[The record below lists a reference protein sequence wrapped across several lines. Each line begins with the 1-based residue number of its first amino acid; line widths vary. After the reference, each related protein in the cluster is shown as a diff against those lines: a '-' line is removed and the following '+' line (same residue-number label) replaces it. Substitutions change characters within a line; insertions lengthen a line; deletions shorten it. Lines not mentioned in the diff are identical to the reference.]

1 MNPITAADARF
12 DVAAV
17 RAEFPILAS
26 TVRGKPLVY
35 LDNAA
40 SAQKPRAVIDTVRR
54 FCETEYAN
62 VHRGVHHLSQRAT
75 DRHEAARKSLQQFL
89 NAREDREIIFTGGCT
104 DAINLVATSFG
115 QAFLKPGDEVLITQM
130 EHHSNIVPWQMLR
143 DRTGT
148 VLKVVPVNDAGEL
161 DRAAFDALLTERT
174 KLVAMAHVSNTL
186 GTINPVRELTEKA
199 HAKGAA
205 VLLDCAQAAPHLRID
220 VQQIG
225 CDFAAIAGHKMFGPT
240 GVGVLYGRAEW
251 LDRMPPHRGGGN
263 MIRSVSFEKTTYAPV
278 PARFEAGTPPIA
290 EAVGLGAAAEYLMNL
305 DFAAVMAHEADL
317 LAYATEQ
324 LEAVPGLHI
333 VGTAVEKASVISFT
347 MDSAHPHDI
356 GQMLDDDGIAVR
368 AGHHCTQP
376 LMQRFGIPATAR
388 ASFAFYN
395 TRDEVDRLV
404 TALHRVN
411 EVFG

>member
-1 MNPITAADARF
+1 MHTTAAETKF
-12 DVAAV
+12 NVAAV
-17 RAEFPILAS
+17 RAELPILAS
-26 TVRGKPLVY
+26 SVNGKPLVY

-40 SAQKPRAVIDTVRR
+40 SAHKPRVVIDAIRR
-54 FCETEYAN
+54 FFESENAN
-62 VHRGVHHLSQRAT
+62 VHRGVHHLSQVAT
-75 DRHEAARKSLQQFL
+75 DRHEAARASLRRFL
-89 NAREDREIIFTGGCT
+89 NARDDREIIFTGGCT

-115 QAFLKPGDEVLITQM
+115 QAFLKPGDEVLLTQM

-143 DRTGT
+143 DRAGI
-148 VLKVVPVNDAGEL
+148 VLKVVTVTDAGEL
-161 DRAAFDALLTERT
+161 DLAAFDALLTERT
-174 KLVAMAHVSNTL
+174 KLVAMVHVSNTL
-186 GTINPVRELTEKA
+186 GTINPVRELTAKA

-205 VLLDCAQAAPHLRID
+205 VLLDCAQAAPHLRLD
-220 VQQIG
+220 VQEIG

-240 GVGVLYGRAEW
+240 GIGVLYGRAEW

-263 MIRSVSFEKTTYAPV
+263 MIRSVSFEKTTFAPV

-290 EAVGLGAAAEYLMNL
+290 EAIGLGVAAEYLMKL
-305 DFAAVMAHEADL
+305 DFAAMTAHEADL

-324 LEAVPGLHI
+324 LETVSGLRI
-333 VGTAVEKASVISFT
+333 IGTAAEKASVISFT

-356 GQMLDDDGIAVR
+356 GQVLDDDGIAIR

-376 LMQRFGIPATAR
+376 LMQRFGVPATAR

-395 TRDEVDRLV
+395 TRAEVDRLV
-404 TALHRVN
+404 AALHKVN

>member
-1 MNPITAADARF
+1 MHSTAAETKF

-40 SAQKPRAVIDTVRR
+40 SAHKPRVVIDAIRR
-54 FCETEYAN
+54 FYESENAN
-62 VHRGVHHLSQRAT
+62 VHRGVHHLSQVAT
-75 DRHEAARKSLQQFL
+75 DRHEAARVSLRRFL
-89 NAREDREIIFTGGCT
+89 NARDDREIIFTGGCT

-115 QAFLKPGDEVLITQM
+115 QAFLKPGDEVLLTQM

-143 DRTGT
+143 DRAGI
-148 VLKVVPVNDAGEL
+148 VLKVVPVTDAGEL
-161 DRAAFDALLTERT
+161 DLVAFDALLTERT
-174 KLVAMAHVSNTL
+174 KLVSMAHVSNTL
-186 GTINPVRELTEKA
+186 GTINPVRELTAKA

-220 VQQIG
+220 VQEIG

-240 GVGVLYGRAEW
+240 GIGVLYGRAEW

-263 MIRSVSFEKTTYAPV
+263 MIRSVSFEKTTFAPI
-278 PARFEAGTPPIA
+278 PARFEGGTPPIA
-290 EAVGLGAAAEYLMNL
+290 EAIGLGVAAEYLMNL
-305 DFAAVMAHEADL
+305 DFAAMMAHEADL
-317 LAYATEQ
+317 LVYATEQ
-324 LEAVPGLHI
+324 LETVSGLRI
-333 VGTAVEKASVISFT
+333 IGTAAEKASVISFT
-347 MDSAHPHDI
+347 MDFAHPHDI
-356 GQMLDDDGIAVR
+356 GQVLDDDGIAIR

-376 LMQRFGIPATAR
+376 LMQRFGVPATAR
-388 ASFAFYN
+388 ASSAFYN

-404 TALHRVN
+404 AALHKVN

>member
-1 MNPITAADARF
+1 MHTTAAETKF

-17 RAEFPILAS
+17 RAEFPILGS
-26 TVRGKPLVY
+26 SVHGKPLVY

-40 SAQKPRAVIDTVRR
+40 SAHKPSVVIDAIRR
-54 FCETEYAN
+54 FFESENAN
-62 VHRGVHHLSQRAT
+62 VHRGVHHLSQVAT
-75 DRHEAARKSLQQFL
+75 DRHEAARASLRRFL
-89 NAREDREIIFTGGCT
+89 NARDDREIIFTGGCT

-115 QAFLKPGDEVLITQM
+115 QAFLKPGDEVVITQM

-143 DRTGT
+143 DRTGIE
-148 VLKVVPVNDAGEL
+148 LKVVPVTDAGEL
-161 DRAAFDALLTERT
+161 DLAGFDNLLTERT

-186 GTINPVRELTEKA
+186 GTINPVRELTAKA
-199 HAKGAA
+199 RAKGAA

-220 VQQIG
+220 VQEIG

-240 GVGVLYGRAEW
+240 GIGVLYGRAEW

-263 MIRSVSFEKTTYAPV
+263 MIRSVSFEKTTFAPI

-290 EAVGLGAAAEYLMNL
+290 EAIGLGVAAEYLMKL
-305 DFAAVMAHEADL
+305 DFAAMTAHEADL

-324 LEAVPGLHI
+324 LETVSGLRI
-333 VGTAVEKASVISFT
+333 IGTAAEKASVISFT

-356 GQMLDDDGIAVR
+356 GQVLDDDGIAIR
-368 AGHHCTQP
+368 TGHHCTQP
-376 LMQRFGIPATAR
+376 LMQRFGVPATAR

-395 TRDEVDRLV
+395 TRAEVDRLV
-404 TALHRVN
+404 AALHKVN

>member
-1 MNPITAADARF
+1 MNSPTASAVRF
-12 DVAAV
+12 DVEAV
-17 RAEFPILAS
+17 RAAFPILAAH
-26 TVRGKPLVY
+26 VRGKPLIY

-40 SAQKPRAVIDTVRR
+40 SAQKPRAVIEAIRR
-54 FCETEYAN
+54 FYEAENAN
-62 VHRGVHHLSQRAT
+62 VHRGVHYLSQLAT
-75 DRHEAARKSLQQFL
+75 DRHEAARTSLQRFL
-89 NAREDREIIFTGGCT
+89 NAREDREIIFTAGAT
-104 DAINLVATSFG
+104 DGINLVATSFG
-115 QAFLKPGDEVLITQM
+115 QAFLKPGDEVLLTQM

-143 DRTGT
+143 ERAGI
-148 VLKVVPVNDAGEL
+148 VLKVIPVTDTGEL
-161 DRAAFDALLTERT
+161 ELAALDQLLTERT
-174 KLVAMAHVSNTL
+174 KLVAMIHVSNTL
-186 GTINPVRELTEKA
+186 GTVNPVREIIAKA

-220 VQQIG
+220 VQEIG

-263 MIRSVSFEKTTYAPV
+263 MIRSVSFEKTTYATV

-290 EAVGLGAAAEYLMNL
+290 DAIGLGTAAEYLMNM
-305 DFAAVMAHEADL
+305 DFRAAMAHEADL
-317 LAYATEQ
+317 LIYATGQ
-324 LEAVPGLHI
+324 LRTVPGLRI
-333 VGTAVEKASVISFT
+333 IGTAAEKVPVISFT

-356 GQMLDDDGIAVR
+356 GQILDDEGIAIR

-376 LMQRFGIPATAR
+376 LVQRFGVPATAR

-395 TRDEVDRLV
+395 TRGDADRLV
-404 TALHRVN
+404 AALHKVN

>member
-1 MNPITAADARF
+1 MHSTAAETKF

-26 TVRGKPLVY
+26 RVRGKPLVY

-40 SAQKPRAVIDTVRR
+40 SAQKPRVVMDAVQR
-54 FCETEYAN
+54 FFESENAN
-62 VHRGVHHLSQRAT
+62 VHRGVHHLSQVAT
-75 DRHEAARKSLQQFL
+75 DRHEAARTLLQRFL
-89 NAREDREIIFTGGCT
+89 NAREDREIILTAGAT
-104 DAINLVATSFG
+104 DSINLVATSFG
-115 QAFLKPGDEVLITQM
+115 QAFLKPGDELLLTQM

-143 DRTGT
+143 DRAGIA
-148 VLKVVPVNDAGEL
+148 LKVVPVTDTGEL
-161 DRAAFDALLTERT
+161 DLAAFDALLTERT

-186 GTINPVRELTEKA
+186 GTINPVRELTAKA

-240 GVGVLYGRAEW
+240 GIGVLYGRAEW

-263 MIRSVSFEKTTYAPV
+263 MIRSVSFEKTTFAPI
-278 PARFEAGTPPIA
+278 PARFEGGTPPIA
-290 EAVGLGAAAEYLMNL
+290 EAIGLGAAAEYLMNL
-305 DFAAVMAHEADL
+305 DFAAAVAHEADL

-324 LEAVPGLHI
+324 LETVSGLHI
-333 VGTAVEKASVISFT
+333 IGNAREKASVLSFT

-356 GQMLDDDGIAVR
+356 GQLLDDDGIAIR

-376 LMQRFGIPATAR
+376 LMQRFGVPATAR

-404 TALHRVN
+404 ASLHKVN
-411 EVFG
+411 EVFGG